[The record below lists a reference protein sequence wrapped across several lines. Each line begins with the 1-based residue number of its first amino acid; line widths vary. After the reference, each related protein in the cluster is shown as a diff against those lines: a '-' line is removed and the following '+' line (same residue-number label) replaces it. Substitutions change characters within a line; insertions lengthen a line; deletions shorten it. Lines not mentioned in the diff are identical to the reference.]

1 MKNYKTKNES
11 FIKVSERLRNSGVKN
26 YDFMLE
32 IHDTS
37 LLGID
42 PHNPSLDNITKE
54 KIKTEIKNNIWY
66 YFREYHQIPIIGSD
80 QLQSFKLTKLTAT
93 MIYLFDKSRHQYVV
107 AHRQS
112 YKFNTA
118 ELLKLYGE
126 IINRKVEHIS
136 NAEFVSN
143 ICNKFVDLY
152 TYPVG
157 EYDPLIIMESVI
169 NDNDDN
175 RHSKLRN
182 FAEVWTDK
190 CFDIPEDELEDFY
203 YIFYDYK
210 ELVDHPEK
218 FFREMEIVLHRDWE
232 TIRREVLCLRIN

>member
-11 FIKVSERLRNSGVKN
+11 FIKVSERLRNCGVKN

-32 IHDTS
+32 INDIS

-42 PHNPSLDNITKE
+42 PHNPSLDNITRE

-66 YFREYHQIPIIGSD
+66 YFREYHQISIND
-80 QLQSFKLTKLTAT
+80 KLQPFKLTKLTAA

-112 YKFNTA
+112 YKSHTA
-118 ELLKLYGE
+118 ELLKSYGE
-126 IINRKVEHIS
+126 IIDRKVEHIS
-136 NAEFVSN
+136 NAEFVPN
-143 ICNKFVDLY
+143 ICDKFVDLY
-152 TYPVG
+152 NYPIG
-157 EYDPLIIMESVI
+157 EFNSLIIMESVI
-169 NDNDDN
+169 NDNDNN
-175 RHSKLRN
+175 RHSRLRN

-218 FFREMEIVLHRDWE
+218 FFKEMETLLQRNWE
-232 TIRREVLCLRIN
+232 TIRREVLCLRMN